1 MVRRRRPRRPDAIR
15 LANGGIAIEGGGTI
29 NRRQIH
35 VLDCVAAGLTND
47 DIAADLGISRSTV
60 SRDIGHLLRAMNLA
74 NRMALAACWVEI
86 AAQLRASRAA
96 GS

>member
-1 MVRRRRPRRPDAIR
+1 MVRRRRPRCPDAIR
-15 LANGGIAIEGGGTI
+15 LADGGIAIEGGGTI

-47 DIAADLGISRSTV
+47 DIADDLGISRSTV
-60 SRDIGHLLRAMNLA
+60 SRDIGHLLQATGLA

-86 AAQLRASRAA
+86 AARLRAAHA
-96 GS
+96 TGS